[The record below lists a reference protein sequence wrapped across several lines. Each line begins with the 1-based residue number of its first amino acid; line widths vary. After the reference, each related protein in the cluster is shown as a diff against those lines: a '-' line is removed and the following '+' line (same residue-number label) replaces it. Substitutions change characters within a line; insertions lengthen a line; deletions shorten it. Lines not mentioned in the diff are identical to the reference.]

1 MQMINGRHEK
11 NWIARKTDGTEELH
25 HKGFP
30 MKPKTLLMLEG
41 GVLVAAV
48 TLTLALNSM
57 RAATGEAPAAGQ
69 FEAPVAA
76 TATTPVAPVGEP
88 AELPPAV
95 PVATPLPLELSPG
108 MDEVVQLARSGVDED
123 VLMAFIETSGRAYH
137 PSVEE
142 IIYLKDLGVTPAAL
156 AKLIRTGNKDS
167 ELARQVEAGTLA
179 DPAPLNAADGTV
191 VKAEP
196 GTTVNVTTQNHYAAA
211 PQPLEGS
218 PTKDVSAEAATQVDL
233 TYFKSSLAPYGS
245 WVYVEGYGEVWRPTV
260 AVVNVGWQPYYD
272 NGRWLYT
279 NAGWYWH
286 SDYSWGWAPFHYGRW
301 SRHGRYGWVWVPG
314 YTWGPAWVEWRTHS
328 SYVGWAPLT
337 PYYGSGFSVSHWGG
351 SWGFS
356 IGWSAFNWVP
366 YRYCHGYYP
375 RHYTVRHEV
384 RREVYHNSTV
394 IRPTI
399 IGDNNTIIIN
409 GPDATVVASRGN
421 TEIRRVNLRDASPRT
436 PTGPREYLE
445 NGGTTLAVHRPTVSP
460 NRERPEV
467 ALANHRSEFRRP
479 ATVSPNASPQSSV
492 PVTAAEA
499 ANPRNIIL
507 RGDRTTTSEA
517 ASAAQWRAGTA
528 PRTTTPD
535 TASAAPTRVTGQNT
549 TVNARPAYQRPV
561 SEPTPIGRP
570 VTVTRPTPVSEPVIG
585 GGFRT
590 ETARTTSHFSSQPT
604 LNSAPRQT
612 VTAPNRSF
620 QSPAVNPAPSITP
633 PRRSFEATST
643 ADFNARSSTPRVEA
657 PRSEE
662 PRSSRPRINPSVN
675 APSVSAPPATRQPDI
690 SAPQINP
697 PARSSVAPPSSD
709 RTISRPEVSAPS
721 RTISP
726 PARQAAPAPARSSG
740 SSSES
745 RGGGGRGGAPSR
757 GND

>member
-1 MQMINGRHEK
+1 MIMLNGRHEK

-25 HKGFP
+25 QKGFP
-30 MKPKTLLMLEG
+30 MKAKTLLMLEG

-57 RAATGEAPAAGQ
+57 RAASAEPPAASQSEGPAAVANAAPALPAD
-69 FEAPVAA
+69 
-76 TATTPVAPVGEP
+76 EP
-88 AELPPAV
+88 AEAPPAA
-95 PVATPLPLELSPG
+95 PVLTPPPLELSPG

-123 VLMAFIETSGRAYH
+123 VLMAFIEKSGKAYN

-167 ELARQVEAGTLA
+167 ELARQVEAGNLA
-179 DPAPLNAADGTV
+179 DPVAPDAPDATV
-191 VKAEP
+191 VKAED

-211 PQPLEGS
+211 PQPIEGT
-218 PTKDVSAEAATQVDL
+218 PTTDVSAEAETQVDL
-233 TYFKSSLAPYGS
+233 NYFKTSLAPYGS

-272 NGRWLYT
+272 NGRWLYS

-301 SRHGRYGWVWVPG
+301 TRHGHHGWVWVPG
-314 YTWGPAWVEWRTHS
+314 YNWGPAWVEWRTNS

-356 IGWSAFNWVP
+356 IGWSYFNWVP
-366 YRYCHGYYP
+366 YRYCHGHYP
-375 RHYTVRHEV
+375 RHYAVRREV
-384 RREVYHNSTV
+384 RREVYNNSTV

-421 TEIRRVNLRDASPRT
+421 TEIRRVNLRDANPRT
-436 PTGPREYLE
+436 SGGPREYLE
-445 NGGTTLAVHRPTVSP
+445 NGGTTLAVHRPTVRP

-479 ATVSPNASPQSSV
+479 ATISPNVSTQSSI
-492 PVTAAEA
+492 PVTDAEA
-499 ANPRNIIL
+499 TNPRNIIL
-507 RGDRTTTSEA
+507 RGDRTTTPEA
-517 ASAAQWRAGTA
+517 GSAARWRAATA
-528 PRTTTPD
+528 PRTTNPN
-535 TASAAPTRVTGQNT
+535 TASSAPARVAGQNT
-549 TVNARPAYQRPV
+549 TVNTRPAYQRPA
-561 SEPTPIGRP
+561 SEPTTIGRP
-570 VTVTRPTPVSEPVIG
+570 VTVTRPIPVSEPVIG

-590 ETARTTSHFSSQPT
+590 ETARTTSNFSSQPS

-612 VTAPNRSF
+612 VTTPSRSF
-620 QSPAVNPAPSITP
+620 QSPSINPAPSIAP
-633 PRRSFEATST
+633 SRRSFT
-643 ADFNARSSTPRVEA
+643 AEEYNVRSSTSRGEEA
-657 PRSEE
+657 RST
-662 PRSSRPRINPSVN
+662 RTRINPSVN
-675 APSVSAPPATRQPDI
+675 APSVSTPSPTRQPNI
-690 SAPQINP
+690 SGPRINP
-697 PARSSVAPPSSD
+697 PARSSVAPPTSS

-726 PARQAAPAPARSSG
+726 PARQSAPAPARSSS

-757 GND
+757 GNN